1 MQVEILSPQM
11 PQTPQAKEASQTQNP
26 KTILF
31 FSGFSGERRVFEHL
45 RLGACEVVFVSD
57 YRAND
62 LDLSFLDSR
71 EEITLIAWSMGVA
84 MANRFLNQ
92 SRLNHSVSPTRLK
105 ITKKIAINGTI
116 YGIDKARGIPP
127 LAFKKTIEGL
137 DLQAFKKSTY
147 GENEPCTTLS
157 QETLVCEL
165 NNLYTTLTTT
175 PATPEL
181 WDCALVSLEDRIFPA
196 RYQLRGWEGHA
207 KRIIHTHAP
216 HFAFGVFESWR
227 DLCEME
233 SACDLC

>member
-11 PQTPQAKEASQTQNP
+11 PQQASPKENQR
-26 KTILF
+26 TILF
-31 FSGFSGERRVFEHL
+31 FSGFSGEKGVFEHL

-71 EEITLIAWSMGVA
+71 GEITLIAWSMGVA

-92 SRLNHSVSPTRLK
+92 SRLNHPLSQSRLK
-105 ITKKIAINGTI
+105 IAKKIAINGTI
-116 YGIDKARGIPP
+116 YGIDKACGIPP
-127 LAFKKTIEGL
+127 FAFKKTIEWL

-147 GENEPCTTLS
+147 GESEPRTTLS

-165 NNLYTTLTTT
+165 NNLYTTLTAT

-216 HFAFGVFESWR
+216 HFAFGEFESWG

-233 SACDLC
+233 HLCDLC

>member
-11 PQTPQAKEASQTQNP
+11 PQQASPKENQR
-26 KTILF
+26 TILF
-31 FSGFSGERRVFEHL
+31 FSGFRGEKGVFEHL

-71 EEITLIAWSMGVA
+71 EAITLIAWSMGVA
-84 MANRFLNQ
+84 MANRFLNHPLSQ
-92 SRLNHSVSPTRLK
+92 SRLK

-147 GENEPCTTLS
+147 GESEPRTTLS
-157 QETLVCEL
+157 QESLVCEL
-165 NNLYTTLTTT
+165 NNLYTTLTTA

-181 WDCALVSLEDRIFPA
+181 WDCALVSLEDKIFPV

-216 HFAFGVFESWR
+216 HFAFREFGSWG

-233 SACDLC
+233 HLCDLC

>member
-1 MQVEILSPQM
+1 MQVEILTP
-11 PQTPQAKEASQTQNP
+11 PQAKEASQTQARKTAQ

-31 FSGFSGERRVFEHL
+31 FSGFSGERGVFEHL
-45 RLGACEVVFVSD
+45 RLGGCEVVFVSD
-57 YRAND
+57 YRTND

-92 SRLNHSVSPTRLK
+92 SRLK

-116 YGIDKARGIPP
+116 YGIDKAYGIPP

-147 GENEPCTTLS
+147 GESEPRTTLS

-165 NNLYTTLTTT
+165 NNLYTTLTAT

-216 HFAFGVFESWR
+216 HFAFGEFESWG

-233 SACDLC
+233 CVCDLC

>member
-1 MQVEILSPQM
+1 MQVEILSPQ
-11 PQTPQAKEASQTQNP
+11 TPQQASPKENQR
-26 KTILF
+26 TILF
-31 FSGFSGERRVFEHL
+31 FSGFSGEKGVFEHL
-45 RLGACEVVFVSD
+45 RLGGCEVVFVSD

-71 EEITLIAWSMGVA
+71 GEITLIAWSMGVA

-92 SRLNHSVSPTRLK
+92 SRLNHPLSQSRLK

-116 YGIDKARGIPP
+116 YGIDKAYGIPP

-147 GENEPCTTLS
+147 GESEPRTTLS

-216 HFAFGVFESWR
+216 HFAFGEFESWG

-233 SACDLC
+233 CVCDLC

>member
-11 PQTPQAKEASQTQNP
+11 PQTPQQASPKENQR
-26 KTILF
+26 TILF

-62 LDLSFLDSR
+62 LDLSFLHSR
-71 EEITLIAWSMGVA
+71 GEITLIAWSMGVA

-92 SRLNHSVSPTRLK
+92 SRLNHSVSPTPLK
-105 ITKKIAINGTI
+105 ITQKIAINGTI

-147 GENEPCTTLS
+147 GENAPHTTLS

-181 WDCALVSLEDRIFPA
+181 WDCVLVSLEDRIFPA

-233 SACDLC
+233 SVCDLC

>member
-11 PQTPQAKEASQTQNP
+11 PQQASPKENQR
-26 KTILF
+26 TILF
-31 FSGFSGERRVFEHL
+31 FSGFSGEKGVFEHL

-92 SRLNHSVSPTRLK
+92 SRLNSVSPTPLK
-105 ITKKIAINGTI
+105 IAKKIAINGTI
-116 YGIDKARGIPP
+116 YGIDKTRGIPP

-147 GENEPCTTLS
+147 GESEPRTTLS
-157 QETLVCEL
+157 QESLVCEL

-196 RYQLRGWEGHA
+196 KYQLCGWEGHA

-216 HFAFGVFESWR
+216 HFAFGEFESWG

-233 SACDLC
+233 CVCDLC

>member
-11 PQTPQAKEASQTQNP
+11 PQQASPKENQR
-26 KTILF
+26 TILF
-31 FSGFSGERRVFEHL
+31 FSGFSGEKGVFEHL
-45 RLGACEVVFVSD
+45 RLGGCEVVFVSD

-92 SRLNHSVSPTRLK
+92 SRLNHPLSQSRLK
-105 ITKKIAINGTI
+105 IAKKIAINGTI
-116 YGIDKARGIPP
+116 YGIDKTCGIPP
-127 LAFKKTIEGL
+127 FAFKKTIEGL

-147 GENEPCTTLS
+147 GESEPRTTLS

-216 HFAFGVFESWR
+216 HFAFGEFESWG

-233 SACDLC
+233 HLCDLC